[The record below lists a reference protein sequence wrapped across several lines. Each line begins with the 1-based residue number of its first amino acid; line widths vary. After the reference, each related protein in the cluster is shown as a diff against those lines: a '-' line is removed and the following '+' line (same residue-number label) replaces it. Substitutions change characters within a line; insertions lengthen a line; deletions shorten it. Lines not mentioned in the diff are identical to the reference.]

1 MEKEIGQTIYFA
13 PDGSLAKSFRVRIVI
28 ELLMF
33 VAVVF
38 IILRYK
44 STFLVNVGIIIGSSL
59 TAWLFSELISP
70 SKKIEADTKTTAE
83 LLQ

>member
-1 MEKEIGQTIYFA
+1 MEKEIGQTIYFS

-44 STFLVNVGIIIGSSL
+44 PTFLVNVGIIIGSSL